1 MPAVSNSRR
10 KKKQKTSRRTRL
22 LSRFRFHP
30 PYLVRKNGSNRNSNR
45 RNERQPR
52 TKANETNEYLSSA
65 RVCVCVCVCACVP
78 VAPHLPRSIFSTH
91 FVRRSAT
98 QCSIGLVCFFYFL
111 GLIST
116 PASILTCSEARK
128 QKYFVLPA
136 LDLVFYLVDGFDG
149 SGVEALGEPRDRLFA
164 RPISLGESVECK
176 YFFYAAEVVVAR

>member
-1 MPAVSNSRR
+1 MREPMIAPCPETLFLNSGYWGVGERSKAVEDWS
-10 KKKQKTSRRTRL
+10 
-22 LSRFRFHP
+22 
-30 PYLVRKNGSNRNSNR
+30 
-45 RNERQPR
+45 
-52 TKANETNEYLSSA
+52 
-65 RVCVCVCVCACVP
+65 VCVCVCACVP